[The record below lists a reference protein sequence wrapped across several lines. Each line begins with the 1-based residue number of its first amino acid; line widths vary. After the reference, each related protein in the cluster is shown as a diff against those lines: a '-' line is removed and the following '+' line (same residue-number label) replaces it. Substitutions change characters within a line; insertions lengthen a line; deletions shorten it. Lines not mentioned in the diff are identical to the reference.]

1 MYSIHSYSPG
11 GRTRYSARNNTKPVH
26 FICIA
31 PQAQRVAIIGDFNDW
46 DPTANPL
53 IQHPDGGWHA
63 YVPLSHGHHRYLFLV
78 DGESTLDPKARGT
91 ARHEGGQQVSLV
103 WVS

>member
-1 MYSIHSYSPG
+1 VDAPG
-11 GRTRYSARNNTKPVH
+11 ILPEQHQTGSLHLHCPK
-26 FICIA
+26 
-31 PQAQRVAIIGDFNDW
+31 AQRVAIIGDFNDW

-53 IQHPDGGWHA
+53 TQHPDGGWHA
-63 YVPLSHGHHRYLFLV
+63 YISLSHGHHRYLFLV
-78 DGESTLDPKARGT
+78 DGEPTLDPKAKGT